1 MRKVEV
7 TKMNKKYLVTALAIL
22 PLFIFH
28 SLTYAGTFT
37 AFEPKTFVRGSG
49 TPVAETT
56 SFSIKNP
63 NTTYPMHIYN
73 GGYDSEYSSVSSA
86 VITLNG
92 TAIFTTSDFNQKVA
106 HLQKEITLSIYNNL
120 QVDLRSSP
128 ASAVTIIIEGVD
140 NTPPLIDISLPVNN
154 SYLNAPSITVTGNAD
169 DAISWISQV
178 TVNGAIAPIS
188 NGTYSLP
195 INLNPVPSFTNNPQ
209 LVISGTVTDASP
221 LTSFTINGTP
231 VTVTSNAFSAMLNL
245 LEGDNTLIISATDM
259 AGNIGTA

>member
-22 PLFIFH
+22 PLLIFH

-63 NTTYPMHIYN
+63 NTTYTMHIYN

-106 HLQKEITLSIYNNL
+106 HLQKKITLSIYNNL

-195 INLNPVPSFTNNPQ
+195 VNLIEGINSIIVTATDAGGNTSSTNISVILDTIQPSIILNPVPSFTNNPQ
-209 LVISGTVTDASP
+209 LVI
-221 LTSFTINGTP
+221 
-231 VTVTSNAFSAMLNL
+231 
-245 LEGDNTLIISATDM
+245 
-259 AGNIGTA
+259 